1 MIKYLS
7 LFSGIGAFEKAL
19 DNIRVKYEL
28 VNYCE
33 VDKYASKAYSLIHNV
48 PESMNLGDITK
59 VDETKLPTEIDL
71 MTYGFPCQ
79 DISSAGLQKGLRNE
93 DGSKTRSGLF
103 FDAIRIMKH
112 CKPRIAIAENVKNLT
127 SKRMSDVFDTVLS
140 ELEDAGYNNYWQ
152 VLNAADYGMPQGR
165 ERVFIISIRKDI
177 DDRSFHFPPV
187 IPLTK
192 CMGDYLDDNV
202 PSSFLLSEK
211 QLSKIE
217 VSNFQQEKRRIQDRG
232 GICITLLA
240 RDYKDPKCVQ
250 IADLHYYN
258 MDMPNRIY
266 SPEGISPTLKTV
278 SGGGGEVKVLKN
290 KLYRKLTPKEYFRL
304 MGFSDSDYQILVD
317 NGISKS
323 QLYKMAGNS
332 IVVTV
337 LENLFKQIY
346 KPVTQSIASLKQ
358 QSLDILNNI

>member
-202 PSSFLLSEK
+202 PSSFLYLKNSYPKLKFQTSNRRSE
-211 QLSKIE
+211 E
-217 VSNFQQEKRRIQDRG
+217 YRI
-232 GICITLLA
+232 
-240 RDYKDPKCVQ
+240 
-250 IADLHYYN
+250 
-258 MDMPNRIY
+258 
-266 SPEGISPTLKTV
+266 
-278 SGGGGEVKVLKN
+278 GGG
-290 KLYRKLTPKEYFRL
+290 F
-304 MGFSDSDYQILVD
+304 
-317 NGISKS
+317 
-323 QLYKMAGNS
+323 A
-332 IVVTV
+332 
-337 LENLFKQIY
+337 
-346 KPVTQSIASLKQ
+346 
-358 QSLDILNNI
+358 